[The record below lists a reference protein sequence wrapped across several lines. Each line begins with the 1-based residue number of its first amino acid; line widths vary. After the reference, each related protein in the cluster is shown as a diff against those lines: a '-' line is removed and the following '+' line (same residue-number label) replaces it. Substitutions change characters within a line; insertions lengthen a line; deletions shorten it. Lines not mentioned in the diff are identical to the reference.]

1 MRRGVW
7 HQFGDRSQR
16 LALEQLENGNGVGVI
31 MSPRDLSLERAREYA
46 PQYAVYG
53 AEVLL
58 DPQFFLPEA
67 DVGLLPSWPTKDY
80 RASVSALNALSDQEI
95 GLLASVL
102 ESVNRD
108 LNTSAVISPAVLY
121 QAGRSDI
128 QDLNA
133 RLFRAANMAADA
145 IGVPVLGSAV
155 LARSATSSLNT
166 LEASLSAATSLPA
179 DGWYY
184 AFEFNPARIPHDL
197 DEVYRFCYGALK
209 LACSGKP
216 VLHGY
221 VGPLGLLSLATGA
234 TGIGIGHSQ
243 NLWGFSPERWQP
255 SSGTGGGGNAPPRYF
270 SSELW
275 GTLVYPDEFARI
287 ESDVLSQVVSQ
298 TQYSDQVSVNE
309 PFLSW
314 SRWDANKHLV
324 ASIGRTLTDL
334 MQERSIRALISA
346 CRSRLQASIAVH
358 SQISSAGIELAD
370 ETARYQAAWDAALA
384 RVETENGDDLDLI
397 ELMST

>member
-31 MSPRDLSLERAREYA
+31 ISPRDLSLERAREYA
-46 PQYAVYG
+46 PQYARYD

-67 DVGLLPSWPTKDY
+67 SVGLLPSWPMKDY

-95 GLLASVL
+95 GHLASVL

-133 RLFRAANMAADA
+133 RLFRAAKLAADT

-166 LEASLSAATSLPA
+166 LETSLSAATSLPA
-179 DGWYY
+179 DGWYF
-184 AFEFNPARIPHDL
+184 AFEFNPARIPHDQ

-221 VGPLGLLSLATGA
+221 AGPVGLLSLATGA

-270 SSELW
+270 SPELW
-275 GTLVYPDEFARI
+275 GTIVYPDEFARI
-287 ESDVLSQVVSQ
+287 ESDVLSRVVFQ
-298 TQYSDQVSVNE
+298 TQYSGQVSTND

-314 SRWDANKHLV
+314 SRWNANKHLV

-334 MQERSIRALISA
+334 GEERSIRALIST
-346 CRSRLQASIAVH
+346 CRSRLQASVALH
-358 SQISSAGIELAD
+358 SQIYSAGIELAD
-370 ETARYQAAWDAALA
+370 DTARYQAAWDVALA
-384 RVETENGDDLDLI
+384 RVEMENGNDLDLI